1 MSLNSAT
8 STYGESEIHPVTGF
22 WSDFNDLEQN
32 HIARLHAGHA
42 TFPQTIQVNFYPTN
56 AVVYNNRSHKNRS
69 NYKKKWI
76 THTKLLTFTTNSFD
90 VFPIVHVTLYF
101 TPFSS
106 IHIKLQIH
114 DPCLIR
120 RKHKQLVL
128 ASNHAYIHPSIGK
141 EAPVTIISIKA
152 NQNK

>member
-76 THTKLLTFTTNSFD
+76 TLSKLLTFATNSVD
-90 VFPIVHVTLYF
+90 ICPVIHVTLNF

-114 DPCLIR
+114 DPGLIR

-128 ASNHAYIHPSIGK
+128 ASNHAFIQALVRKILWQLS
-141 EAPVTIISIKA
+141 A
-152 NQNK
+152 